1 MTPLQNL
8 HYAIGLIA
16 YAIANVDGK
25 IQKEERTKF
34 HNIVAAEM
42 RCKDYDFDISE
53 IIFKVMDKDKI
64 DSATAYEWAMN
75 EIRLDSH
82 YLSSKLKATFM
93 KVIDKVAEA
102 YPPVTK
108 EEAEIIRKF
117 RFDIFTIRGDKV
129 FTHE

>member
-75 EIRLDSH
+75 EIRLNSH